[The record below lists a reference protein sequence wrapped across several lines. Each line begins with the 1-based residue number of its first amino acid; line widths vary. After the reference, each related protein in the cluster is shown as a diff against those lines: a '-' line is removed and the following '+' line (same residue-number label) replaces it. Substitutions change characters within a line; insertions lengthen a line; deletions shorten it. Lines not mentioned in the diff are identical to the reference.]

1 MYPKAAVDVS
11 MLVPFISHAQIPNPV
26 KCKMPL
32 QSPTFSRFQPK
43 NHPLDSTKTLFF
55 VISALSLMLSW
66 HQRADGIAPFY
77 ARRFFR
83 IAPMFWLAIIFFVA
97 LDGFGPRQ
105 WAPAGISW
113 WQVVVTALFL
123 HGWHPESINS
133 VVPGGWSI
141 AVEMTFYALFPL
153 LVIACSSLARTIAVL
168 LLSVLAAAAVNGA
181 AAVILEPAPPHQPQY
196 LIDAFRFFWFWSQ
209 LPVFLIG
216 ILVYFAASDKR
227 RHLPIFWANLGV
239 YASVLILVI
248 LPFVEGRSLLLDHI
262 KCALCFGLLA
272 FCLACGAKTFVVN
285 KLSCFIGKVS
295 FSCYLWH
302 FAVLFALFDRL
313 LAAAVNPFGLNDAA
327 HGWSYFL
334 QFFAVV
340 AAATIALS
348 FVTYRLVE
356 QPMIRIGSRIA
367 ASIKPVFSAS
377 LRFSL
382 SGARRAIE

>member
-1 MYPKAAVDVS
+1 MK
-11 MLVPFISHAQIPNPV
+11 LVWPSVHAHGSAR
-26 KCKMPL
+26 C
-32 QSPTFSRFQPK
+32 FS
-43 NHPLDSTKTLFF
+43 LL
-55 VISALSLMLSW
+55 
-66 HQRADGIAPFY
+66 
-77 ARRFFR
+77 
-83 IAPMFWLAIIFFVA
+83 
-97 LDGFGPRQ
+97 
-105 WAPAGISW
+105 
-113 WQVVVTALFL
+113 
-123 HGWHPESINS
+123 
-133 VVPGGWSI
+133 WSI

-302 FAVLFALFDRL
+302 FAVLVALFDRL
-313 LAAAVNPFGLNDAA
+313 LAAGVNPFGLNDAA

-367 ASIKPVFSAS
+367 ASIKPVFFAS